1 MRVELAGSF
10 SNYGA
15 YTMGLFGIGLGFL
28 AMRSGAR
35 KASKGEGGPVRVDVD
50 RLLSDIGRGLRM
62 LSVPPRM
69 GGMGLVREKQY
80 ELGRQ
85 LAELQRQLRHLE
97 DKARERY
104 ETRAQRVLEQAARV
118 GITLP
123 PP

>member
-1 MRVELAGSF
+1 
-10 SNYGA
+10 
-15 YTMGLFGIGLGFL
+15 MGLFGIGLGFL

-35 KASKGEGGPVRVDVD
+35 KTPKAEGGPVRVDVD
-50 RLLSDIGRGLRM
+50 RLLSDIGRGLRL
-62 LSVPPRM
+62 LSAPSRI
-69 GGMGLVREKQY
+69 GGMALVREKQY

-97 DKARERY
+97 DSARERY
-104 ETRAQRVLEQAARV
+104 ENRAQRVLEQAARH

>member
-1 MRVELAGSF
+1 MPVHWDGSF
-10 SNYGA
+10 STYGA

-28 AMRSGAR
+28 ALRGGGR
-35 KASKGEGGPVRVDVD
+35 KSPQGKGGRVDVD
-50 RLLSDIGRGLRM
+50 RLLSEIGRGLRL
-62 LSVPPRM
+62 LSAPNRI
-69 GGMGLVREKQY
+69 GGMGLVRQKQY

-97 DKARERY
+97 DSARERY
-104 ETRAQRVLEQAARV
+104 EDRAQRVLEQAARY